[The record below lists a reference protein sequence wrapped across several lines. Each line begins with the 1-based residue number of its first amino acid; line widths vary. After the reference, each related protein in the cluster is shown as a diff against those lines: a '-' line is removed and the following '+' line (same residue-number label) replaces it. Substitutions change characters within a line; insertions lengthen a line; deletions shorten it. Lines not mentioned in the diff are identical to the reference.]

1 MSRKTFSLLALALAA
16 VVAAI
21 FLLLPATT
29 SDDGVGTE
37 RELLPGLAAQVNDVD
52 RITAVGAGDTVLAS
66 LIRDDDGWAVTE
78 LAGYPADLDKV
89 RAVLAGLAQA
99 EIIEQKTS
107 NPDYY
112 ARLGV
117 EDLSLEDAEGVRL
130 DLAAGEQRWSLIVG
144 KEAANRGGFYLRE
157 AQTPTS
163 VLADFDENIPQDAAA
178 WVNTRV
184 IDIMAGEVAE
194 VQIIHPDGETVTA
207 QKISADEADFTLLE
221 LPEGRELVSAWSIN
235 SLGSALSTLSFESVA
250 RLEPGGG
257 LDWDQA
263 VNIRTV
269 LFSGLT
275 VDARLL
281 VTQEGPLVRLEAAAP
296 FMEAAGEENPQLQST
311 VDEINQRVNGWV
323 YQIPTFKAEAL
334 TKRLED
340 LLREVESGNDTGP

>member
-1 MSRKTFSLLALALAA
+1 MSRKAFSLLAIALVV

-29 SDDGVGTE
+29 SDDAIGTE
-37 RELLPGLAAQVNDVD
+37 SALLPGLAARVNEVD
-52 RITAVGAGDTVLAS
+52 RITVVGAGDTVLAT
-66 LIRDDDGWAVTE
+66 LTRDDEGWTVSE
-78 LAGYPADLDKV
+78 FSGYPADLDTV
-89 RAVLAGLAQA
+89 RTVLGGLAQA
-99 EIIEQKTS
+99 KIIEQKTA

-112 ARLGV
+112 PRLGV
-117 EDLSLEDAEGVRL
+117 EELSLEDAGGIRL
-130 DLAAGEQRWSLIVG
+130 DLAAGQQRWSLIVG

-194 VQIIHPDGETVTA
+194 VQIVHPDGETLTA
-207 QKISADEADFTLLE
+207 RKVSADETDFTLVE

-235 SLGSALSTLSFESVA
+235 SLGSALSTLSFESVE
-250 RLEPGGG
+250 RLESADA

-263 VNIRTV
+263 VRVQTV

-281 VTQEGPLVRLEAAAP
+281 DTQEGYLIRLEASAP
-296 FMEAAGEENPQLQST
+296 FMEAAGEENPELQLA
-311 VDEINQRVNGWV
+311 VDEINQRVSGWV
-323 YQIPTFKAEAL
+323 YQIPAFKAEVL
-334 TKRLED
+334 TKRPED
-340 LLREVESGNDTGP
+340 LLREVDSSNAPD